1 MADRPAATVPDLEAA
16 RKKRKEAWDRRRVDP
31 SPEADAAYWKAT
43 EEWAKERDKCTDSTL
58 SQD

>member
-1 MADRPAATVPDLEAA
+1 MPQDDRLEAA

-43 EEWAKERDKCTDSTL
+43 EEWAKEKERCTDSTS